1 MNFAYL
7 VCCVF
12 ESRFGV
18 LCFLFCV
25 MFSASETL
33 YQSARRA
40 PGKSPRLDR
49 SRGSFRCTKLQL
61 RWNNSTSFNV
71 KKRNAFYFWCCLNIY
86 GSEWKTLFSFD
97 KKKTKFREMIFVMEC
112 FSNCTI
118 NSHLNISHIDSHA
131 FCLDFNFAS
140 EKLKFQSSRKKLVNV
155 RKQLSLGHS
164 MLFPLK

>member
-1 MNFAYL
+1 MFRISHRTVSASHSSPAPVVARWSYKIISKYIWLWCMVAYEFCISSL
-7 VCCVF
+7 LCV

-97 KKKTKFREMIFVMEC
+97 KKKR
-112 FSNCTI
+112 
-118 NSHLNISHIDSHA
+118 NSARWFLLWNVLVIAPSIPTWTHHI
-131 FCLDFNFAS
+131 
-140 EKLKFQSSRKKLVNV
+140 
-155 RKQLSLGHS
+155 
-164 MLFPLK
+164 